1 MNSTARKIVV
11 AVSVLIMAYV
21 ATGYVRARAS
31 DDKAFHA
38 LTVYGEVLDHIQ
50 RDYVD
55 DPNMHQVTSGALHG
69 LLDSLDPQSA
79 YLSPLEYTDYKEK
92 SANHAKGSAGVA
104 LTKRFGYIGVIAVLP
119 DSPAQKAGLRIGDLM
134 ESIAGFT
141 TSQMALDQAQ
151 VLLTGEPGAVV
162 KLAVIRRGKA
172 EPQDMEITLAKL
184 APPKIVEDKIQGDIA
199 YLHVHAFDPGTAK
212 QIREKLTQFD
222 HQGAHKLILDLR
234 DCAFGDIQE
243 GISTAQLFLPAGTI
257 TTLKGQTI
265 SPVVSSADSS
275 KVAWSQPMTVLIG
288 NGTDGAAE
296 VLAGAIADNHRGDTI
311 GNRTYGT
318 ASMQKLVQLDDGSA
332 LILTVA
338 TYYTPG
344 GKEIPAEGVTPTVE
358 VKATDDAVASND
370 QEQAPPSG
378 AVSPDDPAV
387 KKAIEV
393 LQGTGA
399 AKKAA

>member
-1 MNSTARKIVV
+1 MNSMAKKIVV
-11 AVSVLIMAYV
+11 GVSVLIMAYV

-38 LTVYGEVLDHIQ
+38 LTVYSEVLEHIQ

-79 YLSPLEYTDYKEK
+79 YLSPLEYADYKEK
-92 SANHAKGSAGVA
+92 SANHAKASAGIA
-104 LTKRFGYIGVIAVLP
+104 LTKRFGYIGVVAVLP

-162 KLAVIRRGKA
+162 KLSVIRRGKA
-172 EPQDMEITLAKL
+172 EPQDMKITLAKL

-199 YLHVHAFDPGTAK
+199 YLHVHSFDPGTAK
-212 QIREKLTQFD
+212 QIREKLMQFE
-222 HQGAHKLILDLR
+222 HQGERKLILDLR

-243 GISTAQLFLPAGTI
+243 GISTAQLFVPSGTI

-265 SPVVSSADSS
+265 SPVVSSAEGS

-296 VLAGAIADNHRGDTI
+296 ILAGAIADNHRGDTI
-311 GNRTYGT
+311 GSRTYGT

-338 TYYTPG
+338 TYFTPA

-358 VKATDDAVASND
+358 LKPTDDSLAGND
-370 QEQAPPSG
+370 QEHAPPSG
-378 AVSPDDPAV
+378 TVSPDDPAV
-387 KKAIEV
+387 KKAIEI
-393 LQGTGA
+393 LQGA
-399 AKKAA
+399 AQKAA

>member
-1 MNSTARKIVV
+1 MNSMAKKIVV
-11 AVSVLIMAYV
+11 GVSVLIMAYV

-38 LTVYGEVLDHIQ
+38 LTVYSEVLEHIQ

-55 DPNMHQVTSGALHG
+55 DPNLHQVTSGALHG

-79 YLSPLEYTDYKEK
+79 YLSPLEYADYKEK
-92 SANHAKGSAGVA
+92 SANHAKASAGIA
-104 LTKRFGYIGVIAVLP
+104 LTKRFGYIGVVAVLP

-162 KLAVIRRGKA
+162 KLSVIRRGKA

-199 YLHVHAFDPGTAK
+199 YLHVHSFDPGTAK
-212 QIREKLTQFD
+212 QIREKLMQFE
-222 HQGAHKLILDLR
+222 HQGERKLILDLR

-243 GISTAQLFLPAGTI
+243 GISTAQLFVPSGTI

-265 SPVVSSADSS
+265 SPVVSSAEGS

-296 VLAGAIADNHRGDTI
+296 ILAGAIADNHRGDTI
-311 GNRTYGT
+311 GSRTYGT

-338 TYYTPG
+338 TYFTPA

-358 VKATDDAVASND
+358 LKPTDDSLAGND
-370 QEQAPPSG
+370 QEHAPPSG
-378 AVSPDDPAV
+378 TVSPDDPAV
-387 KKAIEV
+387 KKAIEI
-393 LQGTGA
+393 LQGA
-399 AKKAA
+399 AQKAA